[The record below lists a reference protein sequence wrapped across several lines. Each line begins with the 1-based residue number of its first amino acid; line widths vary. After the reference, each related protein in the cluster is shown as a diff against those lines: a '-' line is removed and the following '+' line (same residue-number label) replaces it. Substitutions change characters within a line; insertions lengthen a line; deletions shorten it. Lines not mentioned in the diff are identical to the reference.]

1 MRRLIA
7 TTAALAIIISGLG
20 ASTASAEPSAECYTI
35 EGNVLSNGRSCTGE
49 ITIPAGVTSIDEFA
63 FYGATELTSV
73 IMGDD
78 VTSIGRYAFAGD
90 SRLTSITIPK
100 NVTVIGEAAFAC
112 KISLTRIVV
121 ASENTNF
128 EAFEDILYSKGRSTL
143 ISYPASR
150 AGTSYSIP
158 SSVTSIS
165 EFAFCQASA
174 LTRVVINSSVTS
186 IGESAFTG
194 ARVLYTVRFLS
205 SAAPTVGQY
214 AFDNVPDTASAVINL
229 GATGFLLDGDLKWNG
244 LTVETALEGTLGSD
258 GSLDTSFG
266 SGGTVTTVIG
276 SSNDF
281 AYSTAI
287 QSDGK
292 IVAAG
297 YSLNGSNSDFA
308 LARYNVDGSLDTS
321 FGSGGKVTTAI
332 GLYEDFAYSTAIQ
345 RDGKIVVAGYSY
357 NGSNDDFALVRYN
370 LNGSLDTSFGSGGK
384 VTTAIGSSH
393 DYANSVAI
401 QSDGKIVVAGYSFN
415 GSNDDFALA
424 RYNVDGSLDTSFGSG
439 GKVTTAIGSS
449 DEIYSVVIQ
458 SDGKI
463 VASGNSWNGSN
474 DDFALVRYNVDGSLD
489 TSFGSGGKV
498 TTAIGPAN
506 DYADS
511 VVIQSDGK
519 IVVAGASWNGENN
532 DFALARYNVDGS
544 LDTSFGIGGK
554 VTTAIRSSDDSANF
568 VVIQSDGKIVAAGY
582 SSNGGKGV
590 FALARYNV
598 DGSLDTSFGT
608 GGKVTTAIGSSEDDA
623 YSVAIQSDGKI
634 VAAGFSFNGSNYDF
648 ALARY
653 NATSA
658 AEDDSA
664 AAEELA
670 AAAREAAA
678 KREAEKRSA
687 RIEIVE
693 RFKNAQKA
701 TVELFNR
708 AEIFGI
714 TPGNIDQLH
723 VEIFALPQTS
733 RAEITQVL
741 KVARKYEV
749 LGIIASERVRTIYS
763 NSLIEIGLISKESRY
778 KETLT
783 RVVKAL
789 PLSER
794 SSYAGIKDA
803 IEAELAAIQ
812 ARKDRLT
819 KILTL
824 IASR

>member
-345 RDGKIVVAGYSY
+345 RDGKIVVAGYS
-357 NGSNDDFALVRYN
+357 
-370 LNGSLDTSFGSGGK
+370 
-384 VTTAIGSSH
+384 
-393 DYANSVAI
+393 
-401 QSDGKIVVAGYSFN
+401 FN

-554 VTTAIRSSDDSANF
+554 VTTAIGSASDQALSMA
-568 VVIQSDGKIVAAGY
+568 IQSDGKIVAAGF
-582 SSNGGKGV
+582 SENESDDD
-590 FALARYNV
+590 FALVRYNV
-598 DGSLDTSFGT
+598 DGSLDTSFGI
-608 GGKVTTAIGSSEDDA
+608 GGKVITAIGSSFDYA

-634 VAAGFSFNGSNYDF
+634 VAAGHSWNGSDDDF
-648 ALARY
+648 VLARY
-653 NATSA
+653 NATPT
-658 AEDDSA
+658 
-664 AAEELA
+664 AEELA

-678 KREAEKRSA
+678 KREAAKQSA

-693 RFKNAQKA
+693 RFKNMQKA
-701 TVELFNR
+701 TVELFDQ
-708 AEIFGI
+708 AEILGI

-723 VEIFALPQTS
+723 VEIFALPQRS
-733 RAEITQVL
+733 RSEITQVL

-763 NSLIEIGLISKESRY
+763 NSLIEIGLISKESKY

-783 RVVKAL
+783 RVVKG
-789 PLSER
+789 LSFTER

-812 ARKDRLT
+812 ARKDRLA